1 MSLEWILFVAA
12 CLSTVGTV
20 AWAHRDAGRGRGGR
34 ILGPTGLVLGAAL
47 FSGGVAWWWQGGRNA
62 SRAAEAAFAPKLPR
76 QVAHAGYVSS
86 DQCAACH
93 PGPHQSWHDSFH
105 RRMTQRVEPDTM
117 LGDFENREFTV
128 DGHRIRLER
137 RGSEYWVEMVDPD
150 WTHDQARARA
160 GWAGFQL
167 QDPGQAPRV
176 WKRIGLAT
184 GSHNFQTYWVPG
196 RHGNLQFALPLAWLV
211 EERRW
216 IPRKDTF
223 IRDPHASSPNQIW
236 NLNCIQ
242 CHVTGGVPGRDP
254 RSGLLDS
261 RVSDL
266 GISCEACHGPGE
278 AHVRANRSPLRRYL
292 RQIGGPS
299 PDPTIVNPSRLPPKA
314 STQVCGQCHGMKFV
328 HGFDDYL
335 RAGFSYRPGGELEPS
350 TPLLRHPRF
359 GDPQGI
365 PTEILGNQEFLA
377 NIFWPDGMI
386 RVTGREYSGLRES
399 ACHLKGGMT
408 CLSCHSMHDAPP
420 DDQLR
425 RDLPGDRSCLQC
437 HPAIGSDLA
446 AHTHHAPDSS
456 GSRCVNCHMPHATY
470 GLLKAVRNHYIDSPS
485 ARSTLE
491 TGRPNACN
499 LCHLD
504 QTLEWTARHLAS
516 WTGRPAPA
524 LPPEHRSVS
533 LSALLMTRGDVAQRA
548 LVAANLGQPEARAVS
563 GEATLVPH
571 LLELLDDPY
580 PAVREIAARSLRSFP
595 AFREVPSEP
604 MGEESSRLRFRSR
617 VEALW
622 KPGPP
627 GPRAAAQL
635 LAPDGRL
642 DRKRHGELLRHRDHR
657 VMDLIE

>member
-1 MSLEWILFVAA
+1 MNLEWTLFLAA
-12 CLSTVGTV
+12 CLVSAGLV
-20 AWAHRDAGRGRGGR
+20 AWAHRGAGLRRSAAPAASLVGVLVLAGVAARSWDGGRG
-34 ILGPTGLVLGAAL
+34 LVAA
-47 FSGGVAWWWQGGRNA
+47 SQ
-62 SRAAEAAFAPKLPR
+62 AAFRPKLPR
-76 QVAHAGYVSS
+76 KESHSGYVSS

-105 RRMTQRVEPDTM
+105 RRMTQEATPEAV
-117 LGDFENREFTV
+117 LGDFNHREFTV
-128 DGHRIRLER
+128 DGHLVRLER
-137 RGSEYWVEMVDPD
+137 RGDEFWAEMVDPD

-160 GWAGFQL
+160 GWRGFKVE
-167 QDPGQAPRV
+167 DPAKAPRV
-176 WKRIGLAT
+176 WKRVGLAT
-184 GSHNFQTYWVPG
+184 GSHNFQAYWVPS
-196 RHGNLQFALPLAWLV
+196 RNGNLQFSLPLAWLV
-211 EERRW
+211 EEKRW

-223 IRDPHASSPNQIW
+223 IRDPKAPSPNQIW

-254 RSGLLDS
+254 RSGLLES
-261 RVSDL
+261 RVGDL

-292 RQIGGPS
+292 RHFGDPA
-299 PDPTIVNPSRLPPKA
+299 PDPTIVNPKRLSPKA

-328 HGFDDYL
+328 HGFEGYL
-335 RAGFSYRPGGELEPS
+335 ETGFSFRPGGEMEPA

-365 PTEILGNQEFLA
+365 PTEILGNQEFLG

-425 RDLPGDRSCLQC
+425 RDRAGDQACLQC
-437 HPAIGSDLA
+437 HQSLGANLT
-446 AHTHHAPDSS
+446 AHTHHAADSS
-456 GSRCVNCHMPHATY
+456 GSRCYNCHMPHATY

-504 QTLEWTARHLAS
+504 RTLEWTAGRLAE
-516 WTGRPAPA
+516 WTGKPAPT

-533 LSALLMTRGDVAQRA
+533 LAALLLTRGDVAQRA
-548 LVAANLGQPEARAVS
+548 LIAANAGNPDAQAVS
-563 GEATLVPH
+563 GTGALVPH

-580 PAVREIAARSLRSFP
+580 PAVREIAARSLRSLP
-595 AFREVPSEP
+595 AFREVPSLSL
-604 MGEESSRLRFRSR
+604 GDDTQRRRFRSE

-622 KPGPP
+622 KPEPAGA
-627 GPRAAAQL
+627 RAGAQL
-635 LAPDGRL
+635 LRADGRI
-642 DRKRHGELLRHRDHR
+642 DRERQGVFLRQRDHR
-657 VMDLIE
+657 ILDLIE